1 MRTGSCSDCLQ
12 GEEPVTPPGA
22 PGADVKGPTWGQ
34 GELPDKGPVHGL
46 WVQEEPLGQ
55 EVSENGEQRV
65 KDGPPESVS

>member
-1 MRTGSCSDCLQ
+1 M
-12 GEEPVTPPGA
+12 
-22 PGADVKGPTWGQ
+22 KGPTWSQ

-55 EVSENGEQRV
+55 EVTENGEQRV